1 MILLNINNFIT
12 ISAIVLISL
21 ALVFYSIGIWSERYS
36 RYLKTWHVVCF
47 WLGLLFDIS
56 GTYAM
61 HLISTREFNILE
73 PHTLTGQI
81 ALWVMLVHVLWATY
95 VIKWGSEKTHRKF
108 HVYSIH
114 VWMLWMVPYLGGMYL
129 AMKR

>member
-1 MILLNINNFIT
+1 MSSLTIL
-12 ISAIVLISL
+12 SVVLITL
-21 ALVFYSIGIWSERYS
+21 ALVFYSIGIWSERLA

-61 HLISTREFNILE
+61 HLISSRPLDILD
-73 PHTLTGQI
+73 PHTLSGQI
-81 ALWVMLVHVLWATY
+81 ALWLMLLHVLWATY
-95 VIKWGSEKTHRKF
+95 VIIKGNEKIRKKF

-114 VWMLWMVPYLGGMYL
+114 VWMVWLIPYFGGMYL
-129 AMKR
+129 AMSR

>member
-1 MILLNINNFIT
+1 MPLLT
-12 ISAIVLISL
+12 ISAIVLITL

-61 HLISTREFNILE
+61 HLISTRAFSILE

-81 ALWVMLVHVLWATY
+81 ALWVMLVHVVWATY
-95 VIKWGSEKTHRKF
+95 VIKWGNEKTHRKF

>member
-1 MILLNINNFIT
+1 MPLQT
-12 ISAIVLISL
+12 IAAVVLISL
-21 ALVFYSIGIWSERYS
+21 ALLFYSIGIWSERYS
-36 RYLKTWHVVCF
+36 RYLKRWHVVCF
-47 WLGLLFDIS
+47 WFGLLFDIS

-81 ALWVMLVHVLWATY
+81 ALWVMLVHVVWATY

>member
-1 MILLNINNFIT
+1 MPLQT
-12 ISAIVLISL
+12 ISAVVLITL

-61 HLISTREFNILE
+61 HLISTREFDIFE
-73 PHTLTGQI
+73 PHTFTGQI
-81 ALWVMLVHVLWATY
+81 ALWVMLVHVVWATY
-95 VIKWGSEKTHRKF
+95 VIKWGSEKVHRKF

>member
-1 MILLNINNFIT
+1 MPLLT
-12 ISAIVLISL
+12 ISAILLISL

-56 GTYAM
+56 GTYTM
-61 HLISTREFNILE
+61 HLISTKEFNILE
-73 PHTLTGQI
+73 PHTLTGQL
-81 ALWVMLVHVLWATY
+81 ALWVMLVHVIWATY
-95 VIKWGSEKTHRKF
+95 VNKWGSEKTHRKF

>member
-1 MILLNINNFIT
+1 MPLLT
-12 ISAIVLISL
+12 VLSVVLITL
-21 ALVFYSIGIWSERYS
+21 ALVFYSIGIWSERFA
-36 RYLKTWHVVCF
+36 RYLKPWHVVCF

-61 HLISTREFNILE
+61 HLISTKVFNILE
-73 PHTLTGQI
+73 PHTLTGQL
-81 ALWVMLVHVLWATY
+81 ALWVMLVHVVWATY
-95 VIKWGSEKTHRKF
+95 VITKGSEKVRKKF

-129 AMKR
+129 AMSR